1 VDAVRVAV
9 QASDPITGRGVAS
22 CLTGRPEI
30 ELVPSARPL
39 VADVLVLATEQ
50 VNAEIIGT
58 LRTIARESAVRTVL
72 LTGQLAET
80 DLLTAVECR
89 VVAVLPRGSTT
100 AERLV
105 ETVLAAGAGGGVLP
119 PDLLGALLEQVKRL
133 RAEVSVS
140 GGLAPREIEVIRLLA
155 DGMDTGQIAHELC
168 YSERTV
174 KNVLYGVLN
183 RLHLRNRPHAVA
195 YAMRNGLI

>member
-1 VDAVRVAV
+1 VEPVRVAV
-9 QASDPITGRGVAS
+9 HASDPITGRGVAS
-22 CLTGRPEI
+22 CLAARSDIEI
-30 ELVPSARPL
+30 VPSARPL
-39 VADVLVLATEQ
+39 AADVLVLAVDL

-58 LRTIARESAVRTVL
+58 LRTIARESPVRTVL
-72 LTGQLAET
+72 LTGELAET

-89 VVAVLPRGSTT
+89 VVAVLPRGATT
-100 AERLV
+100 AERLID
-105 ETVLAAGAGGGVLP
+105 TVLAASSGGGVLP

-133 RAEVSVS
+133 REEVSVA

-155 DGMDTGQIAHELC
+155 DGLDTAQIAQELC

-183 RLHLRNRPHAVA
+183 RLNLRNRPHAVA